1 MAEFPTS
8 PVPKFPLTI
17 TQVWSTIITTFDS
30 GAEQRRAKV
39 DFPKFNVEMS
49 FDPLSKS
56 EFQTLWAF
64 YQARKGSY
72 EAFYIYT
79 IPTTEDWDSL
89 YVGVGD
95 GATQI
100 FDLPGKST
108 SAQSIYVDGV
118 LQSSGYSILTGGG
131 TESADRVSFT
141 SAPTTGDVISCDF
154 TGYMRIHCRFSE
166 DSMSKEMFS
175 YVLYKTNLNL
185 TGVFP

>member
-17 TQVWSTIITTFDS
+17 SQVWGTIITPFDS
-30 GAEQRRAKV
+30 GAEQRRSKL

-56 EFQTLWAF
+56 EVQLLWAF

-72 EAFYIYT
+72 EAFYLYT
-79 IPTTEDWDSL
+79 IPTTEDWVGM

-108 SAQSIYVDGV
+108 SAHAIYVDNV

-131 TESADRVSFT
+131 EASADRVSFT
-141 SAPTTGDVISCDF
+141 AAPAEGDVISCDF

-175 YVLYKTNLNL
+175 YVLYKTSMTL